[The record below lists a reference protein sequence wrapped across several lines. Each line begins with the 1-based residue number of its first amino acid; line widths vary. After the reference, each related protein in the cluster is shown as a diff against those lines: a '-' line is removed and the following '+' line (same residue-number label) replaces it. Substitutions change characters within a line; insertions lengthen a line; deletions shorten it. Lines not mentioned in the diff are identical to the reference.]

1 MCRSFATEAF
11 PEADRID
18 QVSLVQESA
27 RFFNEE
33 ELFDKVRFEE
43 KVLQEPEII
52 EAFENYKENY
62 QHQHDIQIYDEF
74 DINPDAVKKLK
85 RVFKSVIKLDKNF
98 HIYVHG
104 NRSFIRKGVDEE
116 SKLNFYQLFFKEES

>member
-1 MCRSFATEAF
+1 MCRNFATEAF

-52 EAFENYKENY
+52 EAFENYKESY
-62 QHQHDIQIYDEF
+62 QQQHDIQINDEF

-104 NRSFIRKGVDEE
+104 NRSFIRKGFDEV